1 MKRVIFISSV
11 LINLTGCN
19 TIQQQPQ
26 SFDTH
31 FIKASQETPTT
42 PPSILPINNN
52 NFKLQ
57 VGQDPAIT
65 KAYNEYLKTG
75 VAPNIITDGFTEF
88 AFSSNQQPII
98 TTAPF
103 ALTVISLEP
112 GEKVTN
118 VTPSDNRWGCS
129 IAVSGSGSSIQ
140 YQVLIK
146 PPAPNLSANFIITTN
161 KRMYDI
167 KAVSTDINGKY
178 DRDVRFWY
186 PDEIQTYLENQN
198 VEQSDDISDVYSDS
212 TSSNINL
219 MSLNFNYSI
228 SNTLFSSPSWKPTQV
243 FDDGTHTY
251 IKFPPTIS
259 NEDMPALFI
268 QNGSTKELVNYR
280 SKPPYFVVDKIFNQ
294 AILVLGVG
302 SSQTSITIT
311 NNNYS

>member
-1 MKRVIFISSV
+1 MKRVIFVTSA
-11 LINLTGCN
+11 LITLTGCN

-26 SFDTH
+26 SFDAH
-31 FIKASQETPTT
+31 FIKANQEISLSS
-42 PPSILPINNN
+42 PSTFPISNN

-57 VGQDPAIT
+57 VSQDPAIT

-75 VAPNIITDGFTEF
+75 VAPDIVTDGFVVF
-88 AFSSNQQPII
+88 AYDSNQQPII
-98 TTAPF
+98 ATAPF

-112 GEKVTN
+112 GEKFTN
-118 VTPSDNRWGCS
+118 VTPSDNRWSCS

-146 PPAPNLSANFIITTN
+146 PPAPNTSANFIITTN

-167 KAVSTDINGKY
+167 KAVSTAVNGKY
-178 DRDVRFWY
+178 DRDVKFWY
-186 PDEIQTYLENQN
+186 PDEIQANLENQN
-198 VEQSDDISDVYSDS
+198 AVQSEDIGDFNSDD

-219 MSLNFNYSI
+219 SSLNFNYSI
-228 SNTLFSSPSWKPTQV
+228 SNSFFNSPSWKPLQA

-251 IKFPPTIS
+251 IKFPPSIS

-268 QNGSTKELVNYR
+268 QNGKTKELVNYR
-280 SKPPYFVVDKIFNQ
+280 SKPPYFVVDKIFKQ

-302 SSQTSITIT
+302 SSQTSITIS
-311 NNNYS
+311 NNNYY